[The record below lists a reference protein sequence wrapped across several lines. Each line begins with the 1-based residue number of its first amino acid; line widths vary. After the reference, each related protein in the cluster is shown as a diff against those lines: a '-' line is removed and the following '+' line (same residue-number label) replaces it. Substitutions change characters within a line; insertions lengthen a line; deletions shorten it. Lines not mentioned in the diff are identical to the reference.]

1 MILIFIVAN
10 KAKFA
15 TEIERVRERIPAA
28 CPTWKKTNSLSL

>member
-15 TEIERVRERIPAA
+15 TEMKWVRERNTCRLP
-28 CPTWKKTNSLSL
+28 NLEENQ